1 MTPGRGRN
9 NEGDEIMKW
18 VLPAIAAVVMNVTA
32 AHAEPKTIAIANFGD
47 HPALQLV
54 IDGLKESMAERGYDD
69 VTFTYDQVNWERN
82 VIPQMLAKIAA
93 DKPDVVVTITTP
105 VTQTAVRALQ
115 DPSIPVVFAAVQD
128 PVVAGLVPDWST
140 AAPNMT
146 GASNLVDMD
155 GTLAFVKE
163 LMPDLTRLGVPYNP
177 GDDADNALRE
187 RLVEFAPKHGIEL
200 VLVGVDNVND
210 LPQRIQSLNGKVD
223 AIYVFPSNLFQ
234 PATAQI
240 AAIAERIGVPAFN
253 GLPAPVEKGE
263 MLASYS
269 VDWPKIGASAA
280 GIVDQVFKGKKVSEI
295 PPTVPTPADHS
306 VVISKPQVERWG
318 VTVPDAYADSVQ

>member
-1 MTPGRGRN
+1 
-9 NEGDEIMKW
+9 MKQI
-18 VLPAIAAVVMNVTA
+18 LAGLAGLAIGITA
-32 AHAEPKTIAIANFGD
+32 AQAEEKTIAIANFGD

-54 IDGLKESMAERGYDD
+54 IDGLKESMAERGFDE

-82 VIPQMLAKIAA
+82 VIPQMLSKIAA

-115 DPSIPVVFAAVQD
+115 DPVTPVVFAAVQD
-128 PVVAGLVPDWST
+128 PVTAGVVPSWDS
-140 AAPNMT
+140 AGENMT
-146 GASNLVDMD
+146 GAANL
-155 GTLAFVKE
+155 
-163 LMPDLTRLGVPYNP
+163 
-177 GDDADNALRE
+177 ADNALRE
-187 RLVEFAPKHGIEL
+187 RLVEFAPDHGVEL

-223 AIYVFPSNLFQ
+223 AVYVFPSNLFQ

-240 AAIAERIGVPAFN
+240 AAITDRMGVPAFN

-280 GIVDQVFKGKKVSEI
+280 GIIEQIFNGASVSDI
-295 PPTVPTPADHS
+295 PPTVPTPEDHS
-306 VVISKPQVERWG
+306 VVISKEQVERWG
-318 VTVPDAYADSVQ
+318 VTVPEAYADDVR

>member
-1 MTPGRGRN
+1 
-9 NEGDEIMKW
+9 MKQI
-18 VLPAIAAVVMNVTA
+18 LAGLAGLAIGITA
-32 AHAEPKTIAIANFGD
+32 AQAEEKTIAIANFGD

-54 IDGLKESMAERGYDD
+54 IDGLKESMAERGFDE

-82 VIPQMLAKIAA
+82 VIPQMLSKIAA

-115 DPSIPVVFAAVQD
+115 DPATPVVFAAVQD
-128 PVVAGLVPDWST
+128 PVTAGVVPSWDS
-140 AAPNMT
+140 AGENMT
-146 GASNLVDMD
+146 GAANLVDMD
-155 GTLAFVKE
+155 GTLAFIKE
-163 LMPDLTRLGVPYNP
+163 LLPDLTRLGVPYNP

-187 RLVEFAPKHGIEL
+187 RLVEFAPDYGVEL

-223 AIYVFPSNLFQ
+223 AVYVFPSNLFQ

-240 AAIAERIGVPAFN
+240 AAITDRMGVPAFN

-280 GIVDQVFKGKKVSEI
+280 GIIEQIFNGASVSDI
-295 PPTVPTPADHS
+295 PPTVPTPEDHS
-306 VVISKPQVERWG
+306 VVISKEQAERWG
-318 VTVPDAYADSVQ
+318 VTVPDAYADDVR

>member
-1 MTPGRGRN
+1 
-9 NEGDEIMKW
+9 MKRILAG
-18 VLPAIAAVVMNVTA
+18 VAGLAIGLSA
-32 AHAEPKTIAIANFGD
+32 AHAEEKTIAIANFGD

-54 IDGLKESMAERGYDD
+54 IDGLKESMAERGFDE

-82 VIPQMLAKIAA
+82 LIPQMLAKIAA
-93 DKPDVVVTITTP
+93 DNPDVVVTITTP

-115 DPSIPVVFAAVQD
+115 DPKIPVVFAAVQD
-128 PVVAGLVPDWST
+128 PVTAGVVPSWDS
-140 AAPNMT
+140 AGENMT
-146 GASNLVDMD
+146 GAANLVDMD
-155 GTLAFVKE
+155 GTLAFIKE
-163 LMPDLTRLGVPYNP
+163 LLPELTRLGVPYNP

-187 RLVEFAPKHGIEL
+187 RLVKYAPNHGVEL
-200 VLVGVDNVND
+200 ELVGVDNVND

-223 AIYVFPSNLFQ
+223 AVYVFPSNLFQ

-240 AAIAERIGVPAFN
+240 AAITDRMGVPAFN

-280 GIVDQVFKGKKVSEI
+280 GIIEQIFNGASVSDI
-295 PPTVPTPADHS
+295 PPTVPTPEDHS
-306 VVISKPQVERWG
+306 VVISKQQADRWG
-318 VTVPDAYADSVQ
+318 LTVPEAYADDVR